1 MVSCVM
7 NQSLFQFNDDE
18 EGDDDPV
25 QDEVS
30 GEPVALSV
38 SAAVSLINDQL
49 FKIAGPQ
56 LMIEGEVAEYGVS
69 QGKWVRFT
77 LKDVNDGALLKCF
90 MTIYQLHVD
99 IENGDRIIVEATPK
113 IYPKYGQFTLNINRI
128 EPVGEGA
135 LAKKLAALKKQL
147 DSEGLFDESRKRD
160 IPLYPGRIGIVTSRD
175 AAAFTDFVRILS
187 NRWGDVDIDL
197 AHVRVQGVNAPPEIV
212 MAINYFNELQGA
224 NRPDVLVLTR
234 GGGSLED
241 LMAFNDESV
250 VRAVFG
256 SSIPIVVGI
265 GHERDESLA
274 ELAADRRASTPSN
287 AAEMMVPDK
296 VAIMASIEMMER
308 RMIDRV
314 EDAVRSREVAVD
326 RAVTRVTNV
335 LQTIRF
341 EVERAVSGIE
351 YAGEKI
357 RVELKRSAERVDSLT
372 RYLREM
378 DPKRVLGRGYAIVRS
393 GSKIVK
399 DPSKLDKGD
408 RLEVELAKGSVT
420 ADVA

>member
-1 MVSCVM
+1 M

-18 EGDDDPV
+18 EEEAEDNDVP
-25 QDEVS
+25 
-30 GEPVALSV
+30 GEAVALSV
-38 SAAVSLINDQL
+38 SAAVQLINDQL

-113 IYPKYGQFTLNINRI
+113 IYPKYGQFTLNINKI

-147 DSEGLFDESRKRD
+147 DSEGLFDESRKRE

-212 MAINYFNELQGA
+212 MAINYFNELQGVD
-224 NRPDVLVLTR
+224 RPDVLVLTR

-241 LMAFNDESV
+241 LMAFNDE
-250 VRAVFG
+250 A
-256 SSIPIVVGI
+256 
-265 GHERDESLA
+265 
-274 ELAADRRASTPSN
+274 
-287 AAEMMVPDK
+287 
-296 VAIMASIEMMER
+296 
-308 RMIDRV
+308 
-314 EDAVRSREVAVD
+314 
-326 RAVTRVTNV
+326 
-335 LQTIRF
+335 
-341 EVERAVSGIE
+341 
-351 YAGEKI
+351 
-357 RVELKRSAERVDSLT
+357 
-372 RYLREM
+372 
-378 DPKRVLGRGYAIVRS
+378 
-393 GSKIVK
+393 
-399 DPSKLDKGD
+399 
-408 RLEVELAKGSVT
+408 
-420 ADVA
+420 

>member
-1 MVSCVM
+1 M
-7 NQSLFQFNDDE
+7 NQSLFEFNS
-18 EGDDDPV
+18 DPIG
-25 QDEVS
+25 DEVEDDAP
-30 GEPVALSV
+30 GEAVALSV
-38 SAAVSLINDQL
+38 SAAVKLINDQL
-49 FKIAGPQ
+49 FNIAGPR

-77 LKDVNDGALLKCF
+77 LKDIEGGSLLKCF

-99 IENGDRIIVEATPK
+99 IEDGDRIIVEATPK

-135 LAKKLAALKKQL
+135 IAKKLAALKKQL
-147 DSEGLFDESRKRD
+147 DAEGLFEESRKRA
-160 IPLYPGRIGIVTSRD
+160 IPVYPGRIGIVTSRD

-212 MAINYFNELQGA
+212 MALNYFNQLEGEA
-224 NRPDVLVLTR
+224 RPDVLVLTR

-296 VAIMASIEMMER
+296 VAIMAAIEMMER
-308 RMIDRV
+308 RMVDRV
-314 EDAVRSREVAVD
+314 EDAVRSRSVAVD

-351 YAGEKI
+351 FAGNKI
-357 RVELKRSAERVDSLT
+357 KNELKRYSEKVDGLS
-372 RYLREM
+372 RYLKEM
-378 DPKRVLGRGYAIVRS
+378 DPKRVLGRGYAIVRV
-393 GSKIVK
+393 GSDIVK
-399 DPSKLDKGD
+399 DPSKLDKGA
-408 RLEVELAKGSVT
+408 RLEVELAKGSVS
-420 ADVA
+420 ADVI

>member
-1 MVSCVM
+1 
-7 NQSLFQFNDDE
+7 
-18 EGDDDPV
+18 
-25 QDEVS
+25 
-30 GEPVALSV
+30 A
-38 SAAVSLINDQL
+38 
-49 FKIAGPQ
+49 
-56 LMIEGEVAEYGVS
+56 
-69 QGKWVRFT
+69 
-77 LKDVNDGALLKCF
+77 
-90 MTIYQLHVD
+90 
-99 IENGDRIIVEATPK
+99 
-113 IYPKYGQFTLNINRI
+113 
-128 EPVGEGA
+128 
-135 LAKKLAALKKQL
+135 
-147 DSEGLFDESRKRD
+147 
-160 IPLYPGRIGIVTSRD
+160 
-175 AAAFTDFVRILS
+175 
-187 NRWGDVDIDL
+187 
-197 AHVRVQGVNAPPEIV
+197 
-212 MAINYFNELQGA
+212 
-224 NRPDVLVLTR
+224 
-234 GGGSLED
+234 
-241 LMAFNDESV
+241 V

-296 VAIMASIEMMER
+296 VAIMAQIEMMER

-314 EDAVRSREVAVD
+314 DDALRSRSVLVD

-357 RVELKRSAERVDSLT
+357 KSELKRSSERVDSLT
-372 RYLREM
+372 RYLKEM

-393 GSKIVK
+393 DSKIVK

-420 ADVA
+420 ADVS